1 MRHTAG
7 EQGGYHG
14 FSNRIGLHGRWYRW
28 IGVVGLGDS
37 VFGKEWHQAF
47 GLIPLDRLYEIERF
61 EAGDPQR
68 LSIDGLREKYGDA
81 AESHMREFVD
91 DRTSSRSW
99 KALIAAIVG
108 IVVSALLFVGVSV
121 AYSFDSSDSSDRNG
135 PDSSYSSD
143 SDDDS
148 DSSYSDSD
156 DDSDYLDYDS
166 DDYE

>member
-1 MRHTAG
+1 MVRHIAG

-14 FSNRIGLHGRWYRW
+14 FSNRIGLHGRWHRW

-37 VFGKEWHQAF
+37 VFGEEWHQAF
-47 GLIPLDRLYEIERF
+47 GGLHPVGCRLYEIERF

-68 LSIDGLREKYGDA
+68 LSVDGLREKYGDG
-81 AESHMREFVD
+81 AESHMRKFVD

-99 KALIAAIVG
+99 KALIVAIVG
-108 IVVSALLFVGVSV
+108 IVVSALLFVGVAA

-135 PDSSYSSD
+135 
-143 SDDDS
+143 S

-156 DDSDYLDYDS
+156 DDSDYWDYDS
-166 DDYE
+166 GDYE

>member
-1 MRHTAG
+1 MV
-7 EQGGYHG
+7 
-14 FSNRIGLHGRWYRW
+14 FLIGLAFMASGSAGLAFLSLV
-28 IGVVGLGDS
+28 ILFSVGNDIRRS
-37 VFGKEWHQAF
+37 

-68 LSIDGLREKYGDA
+68 LSVDGLREKYGDG
-81 AESHMREFVD
+81 AESHMRKFVD

-99 KALIAAIVG
+99 KALIVAIVG
-108 IVVSALLFVGVSV
+108 IVVSALLFVGVAA

-135 PDSSYSSD
+135 SDSSYSSD
-143 SDDDS
+143 SDDDDDS

-166 DDYE
+166 GDYE

>member
-1 MRHTAG
+1 MV
-7 EQGGYHG
+7 
-14 FSNRIGLHGRWYRW
+14 FLIGLACMAAG
-28 IGVVGLGDS
+28 IAGLALLAWVIQFS
-37 VFGKEWHQAF
+37 VRNGIRRS

-68 LSIDGLREKYGDA
+68 LSVDGLREKYGDG

-99 KALIAAIVG
+99 KALIVAIVG
-108 IVVSALLFVGVSV
+108 IVVSALLFVGVAA

-135 PDSSYSSD
+135 SDSSYSSD
-143 SDDDS
+143 GDDDDS

-156 DDSDYLDYDS
+156 DDSDDSDYDFG
-166 DDYE
+166 DYE

>member
-1 MRHTAG
+1 MV
-7 EQGGYHG
+7 
-14 FSNRIGLHGRWYRW
+14 FLIGLACMAAG
-28 IGVVGLGDS
+28 IAGLALLAWVIQFS
-37 VFGKEWHQAF
+37 VRNGIRRS

-68 LSIDGLREKYGDA
+68 LSVDGLREKYGDA
-81 AESHMREFVD
+81 AESHMRKFVD

-108 IVVSALLFVGVSV
+108 IVVSALLFVGVAA

-135 PDSSYSSD
+135 SDSSYSSD
-143 SDDDS
+143 NDDDDS

-156 DDSDYLDYDS
+156 DDSDYWDYDS
-166 DDYE
+166 GDSE

>member
-1 MRHTAG
+1 
-7 EQGGYHG
+7 
-14 FSNRIGLHGRWYRW
+14 
-28 IGVVGLGDS
+28 
-37 VFGKEWHQAF
+37 
-47 GLIPLDRLYEIERF
+47 
-61 EAGDPQR
+61 
-68 LSIDGLREKYGDA
+68 
-81 AESHMREFVD
+81 MREFVD

-135 PDSSYSSD
+135 SDSSYSSD
-143 SDDDS
+143 SDDNS

>member
-1 MRHTAG
+1 MVFLLGLACMAAG
-7 EQGGYHG
+7 IAGLALLAWVIQ
-14 FSNRIGLHGRWYRW
+14 FSVRNGIRR
-28 IGVVGLGDS
+28 S
-37 VFGKEWHQAF
+37 

-68 LSIDGLREKYGDA
+68 LSVDGLREKYGDG
-81 AESHMREFVD
+81 AESHMRKFVD

-108 IVVSALLFVGVSV
+108 IVVSALLFVGVAA

-135 PDSSYSSD
+135 SDSSYSSD
-143 SDDDS
+143 GDDDDS

-156 DDSDYLDYDS
+156 DDSDDSDYDFG
-166 DDYE
+166 DYE